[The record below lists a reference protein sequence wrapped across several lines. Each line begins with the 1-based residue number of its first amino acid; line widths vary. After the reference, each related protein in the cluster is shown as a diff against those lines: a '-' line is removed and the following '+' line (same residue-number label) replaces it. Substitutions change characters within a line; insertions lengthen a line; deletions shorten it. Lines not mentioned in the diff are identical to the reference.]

1 MDAPT
6 IVASSQTTESPSE
19 WTQFD
24 SQVSIA
30 SAQPTTRVSD
40 ADSISEEDIPL
51 DAQNIFWSD
60 SSHFKVL
67 YERGKQPWIH
77 RVYFTPDEL
86 LGVARRLQS
95 AKALDMPCFWGSK
108 KALKDSINS
117 NGLQKVVMFGYVV
130 GEVLVRYTGVSTRYL
145 DIGVPCNSTPTKA
158 SDYVHKAFRMQMRRM
173 KRILEGELDEG
184 VDWHGCTGYD
194 KDHGHTIK
202 VGAPQDYP
210 SPVLGR
216 ILLIHLNIWPVADT
230 ERRSMVVGMED
241 ILGHEC
247 IYFGEKFHIAG
258 SGRGTK
264 QLLSFSDE

>member
-19 WTQFD
+19 WTQVD

-51 DAQNIFWSD
+51 DA
-60 SSHFKVL
+60 
-67 YERGKQPWIH
+67 QPWIH

-130 GEVLVRYTGVSTRYL
+130 GEVLVRASAPGTWIS
-145 DIGVPCNSTPTKA
+145 GVPCNSTPTKA

-202 VGAPQDYP
+202 VGAPQDYVP
-210 SPVLGR
+210 QPF
-216 ILLIHLNIWPVADT
+216 ADT

-241 ILGHEC
+241 ILGHEW
-247 IYFGEKFHIAG
+247 Y
-258 SGRGTK
+258 
-264 QLLSFSDE
+264 